1 MERKNK
7 LKFSDRLLLV
17 MSSFAIIFLLCFL
30 IFVMKDLNNAWQ
42 AIGDS
47 AQIMKLQEDKI
58 RDLQLL
64 VIKIISKGA
73 SI

>member
-1 MERKNK
+1 
-7 LKFSDRLLLV
+7 
-17 MSSFAIIFLLCFL
+17 
-30 IFVMKDLNNAWQ
+30 MKDLNNAWQ

-47 AQIMKLQEDKI
+47 AQIMKLQADKI

-64 VIKIISKGA
+64 VIKMMNKGA

>member
-1 MERKNK
+1 M
-7 LKFSDRLLLV
+7 KFSDRLLLII
-17 MSSFAIIFLLCFL
+17 SSFAIIFLLCFL
-30 IFVMKDLNNAWQ
+30 IFITQDLNKAWQ

-47 AQIMKLQEDKI
+47 ANIIKLQEDKI

-64 VIKIISKGA
+64 VIKMMEKGA